1 MRSWRTKKKED
12 YEEHVSLRRNKC
24 MEGGNV
30 MYQLSEW
37 RLSESNGDM
46 IAGYANGAPLMV
58 NVPKHKGAVRAHG
71 IVKGHHRLPDGTHIH
86 TSRIEQLDT
95 EADEGRFVARTHSG
109 SLYEL
114 MFEEIDG
121 ERISD
126 TMKIL
131 GKYEVPEEVLK
142 LCESTAYRYQVRKA
156 AEEKENYKR
165 RAMEADST
173 IRSEE
178 LYLVIGEKENYA
190 FCRNDNGKMM
200 EIEVILSVGMFDER
214 YLIRI
219 PDTNKEKCLDF
230 HEAQSAQSYIIEPC
244 DVRGLKTV
252 CLKNECGCNAA
263 FRWNKNTIMCK
274 PGDMEKID
282 METEETQT

>member
-1 MRSWRTKKKED
+1 
-12 YEEHVSLRRNKC
+12 
-24 MEGGNV
+24 

-37 RLSESNGDM
+37 YLSESNGDV
-46 IAGYANGAPLMV
+46 IVGYADGIPLMV
-58 NVPKHKGAVRAHG
+58 NVPKHKGSVRAHG

-142 LCESTAYRYQVRKA
+142 LCESTAYRNQVRKA
-156 AEEKENYKR
+156 AEEQR
-165 RAMEADST
+165 MW
-173 IRSEE
+173 
-178 LYLVIGEKENYA
+178 
-190 FCRNDNGKMM
+190 M
-200 EIEVILSVGMFDER
+200 
-214 YLIRI
+214 
-219 PDTNKEKCLDF
+219 
-230 HEAQSAQSYIIEPC
+230 
-244 DVRGLKTV
+244 
-252 CLKNECGCNAA
+252 
-263 FRWNKNTIMCK
+263 
-274 PGDMEKID
+274 
-282 METEETQT
+282 